1 MPVYALVVEI
11 LYKSLNR
18 LALISRPTRLPVPK
32 KLVCVKLPFKIKII
46 DLTNDENSFQGKTIF
61 HGKKYSIKIHS
72 TIQEKIIKFPFSV
85 IGVTEDKILVRI
97 SGPSGVYVEDYMR
110 FKGESKRIE
119 IESDIM
125 YDEISNNHDKLFNI
139 LEGIYNDTLKKLN
152 YDERIFCREEYFKN
166 IYEYIT

>member
-1 MPVYALVVEI
+1 MPNFRHDLV
-11 LYKSLNR
+11 LTDTCSLFVKYHIFCKTSMH
-18 LALISRPTRLPVPK
+18 L
-32 KLVCVKLPFKIKII
+32 KLPFKIKII
-46 DLTNDENSFQGKTIF
+46 DFNKDENSFQGETIF

-97 SGPSGVYVEDYMR
+97 SGPSGIYVEDHMI

-125 YDEISNNHDKLFNI
+125 YDEISNNQDKLFNI
-139 LEGIYNDTLKKLN
+139 LE
-152 YDERIFCREEYFKN
+152 IFVK
-166 IYEYIT
+166 